1 MSDLVYCISYSSAM
15 ICHSVSS
22 FGLVCNLP
30 KYCQTINYRMQKGR
44 VSVNTENIFPII
56 KKFLY
61 TDHEIFLRELISN
74 ATDATQKIKILSQ
87 RGEATGDLGELK
99 IKVKLNEKKK
109 TLTISDNGIGMT
121 AEEIDKFINQ
131 IAFSGAEE
139 FVEKFKDTKE
149 DANIIGHFGLGF
161 YSSFMV
167 ADKVEINTLSYQEG
181 AEPAKWTCEGST
193 EFKITKGKR
202 TKRGTDIVLHI
213 NEENEEFLQTHKV
226 SELLNKYCKFL
237 PIPIEFDKNV
247 INETAPLWKKSPSEL
262 KDEDYTEFYSK
273 LYPMSEPPLFWIHLN
288 VDYPF
293 NLTGVL
299 YFPKIKKEI
308 EPTRNKIQLYSNQVY
323 VTDNVEDIVPE
334 YLMLLHGVIDSPDIP
349 LNVSRSS
356 LQADGAV
363 KKITSHISKKVADKL
378 TALHKA
384 DAADFEAKWPNMSL
398 FVKYGMISDEKFYD
412 RAKGICLLQNTENKY
427 FNIADYIQHIEPNQT
442 DKDGNKIALYTN
454 DEDKQHSYV
463 ENAVAKG
470 YDVMVLDEVIDNHFI
485 SNLEQKNEK
494 FQLKRVDA
502 DTLNKLI
509 DKDEKAESVLSE
521 DDVTKLKEFFEG
533 VLDKDRF
540 GVETAVMSPEEDFL
554 TITRSEWER
563 RMSEM
568 QGMGGMAM
576 FGNMPEKYVV
586 SVNTNHSLANKV
598 LSAEGDEQT
607 GLMNTAIDLAKLSQ
621 NLLSGKELS
630 EFVKKQMASL

>member
-1 MSDLVYCISYSSAM
+1 
-15 ICHSVSS
+15 
-22 FGLVCNLP
+22 
-30 KYCQTINYRMQKGR
+30 MQKGK

-61 TDHEIFLRELISN
+61 TDNEIFLRELISN
-74 ATDATQKIKILSQ
+74 ATDATNKLRVLSQ
-87 RGEATGDLGELK
+87 RGEVKGDLGELK
-99 IKVKLNEKKK
+99 ITVKIDDKKN
-109 TLTISDNGIGMT
+109 TLTISDTGIGMT
-121 AEEIDKFINQ
+121 ADEIDKYINQ

-167 ADKVEINTLSYQEG
+167 ADKVEINSLSHAEG

-193 EFKITKGKR
+193 DFKITKGKR
-202 TKRGTDIVLHI
+202 KKRGTDIILHI
-213 NEENEEFLQTHKV
+213 NEESKDFLTQWKIN
-226 SELLNKYCKFL
+226 ELLNKYCKFL
-237 PIPIEFDKNV
+237 PVPIEFDDKT
-247 INETAPLWKKSPSEL
+247 INETAPLWKKNPSEL

-308 EPTRNKIQLYSNQVY
+308 DPNRNKIQLYSNQVY

-378 TALHKA
+378 AELHKA
-384 DAADFEAKWPNMSL
+384 DFEDYKAKWHNMSI
-398 FVKYGMISDEKFYD
+398 FVKYGMLSDDKFYD
-412 RAKGICLLQNTENKY
+412 RAKKICLLQNTDKEY
-427 FNIADYIQHIEPNQT
+427 HSIEEYIAKIDPNQT
-442 DKDGNKIALYTN
+442 DKDGNRVALYTN
-454 DEDKQHSYV
+454 DAEKQHSFI
-463 ENAVAKG
+463 ESAKDKG
-470 YDVMVLDEVIDNHFI
+470 YDVLLLDEVIDNHFV

-502 DTLNKLI
+502 ETASKLI
-509 DKDEKAESVLSE
+509 DKDEKNESVLNE
-521 DDVTKLKEFFEG
+521 DDINKLKDAFEG
-533 VLDKDRF
+533 VIDK
-540 GVETAVMSPEEDFL
+540 EKYTINPEVMSPSDSFI

-568 QGMGGMAM
+568 GGMGGMQM
-576 FGNMPEKYVV
+576 FGQMPEKYTIA
-586 SVNTNHSLANKV
+586 VNTNHPLASKV
-598 LSAEGDEQT
+598 LKSKGDKQT
-607 GLMNTAIDLAKLSQ
+607 ELLSQAINLAKLSQ
-621 NLLSGKELS
+621 NLLTGKELS
-630 EFVKKQMASL
+630 DFVKAQYANL

>member
-1 MSDLVYCISYSSAM
+1 
-15 ICHSVSS
+15 
-22 FGLVCNLP
+22 
-30 KYCQTINYRMQKGR
+30 MQKGK
-44 VSVNTENIFPII
+44 VAVNTENIFPII

-61 TDHEIFLRELISN
+61 TDNEIFLRELISN
-74 ATDATQKIKILSQ
+74 ATDATNKLRVLSQ
-87 RGEATGDLGELK
+87 RGEVKGDLGELK
-99 IKVKLNEKKK
+99 ITVKIDEKKN
-109 TLTISDNGIGMT
+109 TLTISDSGIGMT
-121 AEEIDKFINQ
+121 AEEIDKYINQ

-167 ADKVEINTLSYQEG
+167 ADKVEINSLSHTDG

-193 EFKITKGKR
+193 DFKITKGKR
-202 TKRGTDIVLHI
+202 KKRGTDIILHI
-213 NEENEEFLQTHKV
+213 NEESKDFLTQWKIN
-226 SELLNKYCKFL
+226 ELLNKYCKFL
-237 PIPIEFDKNV
+237 PVPIEFDKKT
-247 INETAPLWKKSPSEL
+247 INDTAPLWKKNPSEL
-262 KDEDYTEFYSK
+262 KDEDYTDFYSK

-308 EPTRNKIQLYSNQVY
+308 DPNRNKIQLYSNQVY

-378 TALHKA
+378 AELHKA
-384 DAADFEAKWPNMSL
+384 DFEDYKAKWHNMSI
-398 FVKYGMISDEKFYD
+398 FVKYGMLSDDKFYD
-412 RAKGICLLQNTENKY
+412 RAKKICLLQNTDKEYNSIEEY
-427 FNIADYIQHIEPNQT
+427 IAKIEPNQT
-442 DKDGNKIALYTN
+442 DKDGNRVALYTN
-454 DEDKQHSYV
+454 DAEKQHSFI
-463 ENAVAKG
+463 EAAKDKG
-470 YDVMVLDEVIDNHFI
+470 YDVLLLDEVIDNHFV

-502 DTLNKLI
+502 ETASKLI
-509 DKDEKAESVLSE
+509 DKDEKNESVLNE
-521 DDVTKLKEFFEG
+521 DDTNKLKDAFEG
-533 VLDKDRF
+533 VIDK
-540 GVETAVMSPEEDFL
+540 EKYTINPEVMSPSDSFI

-568 QGMGGMAM
+568 GGMGGMQM
-576 FGNMPEKYVV
+576 FGQMPEKYTVA
-586 SVNTNHSLANKV
+586 VNTNHPLASKV
-598 LSAEGDEQT
+598 LKSKGNKQT
-607 GLMNTAIDLAKLSQ
+607 ELLSQAINLAKLSQ
-621 NLLSGKELS
+621 NLLTGKELS
-630 EFVKKQMASL
+630 DFVKAQYANL

>member
-1 MSDLVYCISYSSAM
+1 
-15 ICHSVSS
+15 
-22 FGLVCNLP
+22 
-30 KYCQTINYRMQKGR
+30 MQKGK

-61 TDHEIFLRELISN
+61 TDNEIFLRELISN
-74 ATDATQKIKILSQ
+74 ATDATNKLRVLSQ
-87 RGEATGDLGELK
+87 RGEVKGDLGELK
-99 IKVKLNEKKK
+99 ITVKIDDKKN
-109 TLTISDNGIGMT
+109 TLTISDSGIGMT
-121 AEEIDKFINQ
+121 ADEIDKYINQ

-167 ADKVEINTLSYQEG
+167 ADKVEINSLSHAEG

-193 EFKITKGKR
+193 DFKITKGKR
-202 TKRGTDIVLHI
+202 KKRGTDIILHI
-213 NEENEEFLQTHKV
+213 NEESKDFLTQWKIN
-226 SELLNKYCKFL
+226 ELLNKYCKFL
-237 PIPIEFDKNV
+237 PVPIEFDDKT
-247 INETAPLWKKSPSEL
+247 INETAPLWKKNPIEL
-262 KDEDYTEFYSK
+262 KDEDYTDFYGK

-308 EPTRNKIQLYSNQVY
+308 DPNRNKIQLYSNQVY

-378 TALHKA
+378 AELHKA
-384 DAADFEAKWPNMSL
+384 DFEDYKAKWHNMSI
-398 FVKYGMISDEKFYD
+398 FVKYGMLSDDKFYD
-412 RAKGICLLQNTENKY
+412 RAKKICLLQNTDKEYNSIEEY
-427 FNIADYIQHIEPNQT
+427 IAKIEPNQT
-442 DKDGNKIALYTN
+442 DKDGNRVALYTN
-454 DEDKQHSYV
+454 DAEKQHSFI
-463 ENAVAKG
+463 ESAKDKG
-470 YDVMVLDEVIDNHFI
+470 YDVLLLDEVIDNHFV

-502 DTLNKLI
+502 ETASKLI
-509 DKDEKAESVLSE
+509 DKDEKNESVLNE
-521 DDVTKLKEFFEG
+521 DDTNKLKDAFEG
-533 VLDKDRF
+533 VIDK
-540 GVETAVMSPEEDFL
+540 EKYTINPEVMSPSDSFI

-568 QGMGGMAM
+568 GGMGGMQM
-576 FGNMPEKYVV
+576 FGQMPEKYTIA
-586 SVNTNHSLANKV
+586 VNTNHPLASKV
-598 LSAEGDEQT
+598 LKSKGDKQT
-607 GLMNTAIDLAKLSQ
+607 ELLSQAINLAKLSQ
-621 NLLSGKELS
+621 NLLTGKELS
-630 EFVKKQMASL
+630 DFVKAQYANL

>member
-1 MSDLVYCISYSSAM
+1 
-15 ICHSVSS
+15 
-22 FGLVCNLP
+22 
-30 KYCQTINYRMQKGR
+30 MQKGK

-61 TDHEIFLRELISN
+61 TDNEIFLRELISN
-74 ATDATQKIKILSQ
+74 ATDATNKLKVLSQ
-87 RGEATGDLGELK
+87 RGEVKGDLGELK
-99 IKVKLNEKKK
+99 ITVKIDEKKN
-109 TLTISDNGIGMT
+109 TLTISDSGIGMT
-121 AEEIDKFINQ
+121 ADEIDKYINQ

-167 ADKVEINTLSYQEG
+167 ADKVEINTLSHAEG
-181 AEPAKWTCEGST
+181 AEAAKWTCEGST
-193 EFKITKGKR
+193 DFKITKGKR
-202 TKRGTDIVLHI
+202 KKRGTDIILHI
-213 NEENEEFLQTHKV
+213 NEESKDFLTQWKIN
-226 SELLNKYCKFL
+226 ELLNKYCKFL
-237 PIPIEFDKNV
+237 PIPIEFDDKT
-247 INETAPLWKKSPSEL
+247 INEIAPLWKKNPSEL
-262 KDEDYTEFYSK
+262 KDEDYTDFYGK

-308 EPTRNKIQLYSNQVY
+308 DPNRNKIQLYSNQVY

-378 TALHKA
+378 AELHKA
-384 DAADFEAKWPNMSL
+384 DFEDYKAKWHNMSI
-398 FVKYGMISDEKFYD
+398 FVKYGMLSDDKFYD
-412 RAKGICLLQNTENKY
+412 RSKKICLLQSTDKEY
-427 FNIADYIQHIEPNQT
+427 HSIDEYIAKIEPNQT
-442 DKDGNKIALYTN
+442 DKDGNRVALYTN
-454 DEDKQHSYV
+454 DIEKQHSFI
-463 ENAVAKG
+463 ESAKDKG
-470 YDVMVLDEVIDNHFI
+470 YDVLLLDEVIDNHFI
-485 SNLEQKNEK
+485 GNLEQKNEK

-502 DTLNKLI
+502 DTLSKII
-509 DKDEKAESVLSE
+509 DKDEKNESVLNEE
-521 DDVTKLKEFFEG
+521 DTTQLKEVFEG
-533 VLDKDRF
+533 VVDK
-540 GVETAVMSPEEDFL
+540 EKYTINPEVMSPTDSFI

-568 QGMGGMAM
+568 GGMGGMQM
-576 FGNMPEKYVV
+576 FGQMPEKYTVA
-586 SVNTNHSLANKV
+586 VNTNHPLASKV
-598 LSAEGDEQT
+598 LKTKGDKQT
-607 GLMNTAIDLAKLSQ
+607 ELLSQAINLAKLSQ
-621 NLLSGKELS
+621 NLLTGKELS
-630 EFVKKQMASL
+630 DFVKAQYAAL

>member
-1 MSDLVYCISYSSAM
+1 
-15 ICHSVSS
+15 
-22 FGLVCNLP
+22 
-30 KYCQTINYRMQKGR
+30 MQKGK

-61 TDHEIFLRELISN
+61 TDNEIFLRELISN
-74 ATDATQKIKILSQ
+74 ATDATNKLRVLSQ
-87 RGEATGDLGELK
+87 RGEVKGDLGELK
-99 IKVKLNEKKK
+99 ITVKIDDKKN
-109 TLTISDNGIGMT
+109 TLTISDSGIGMT
-121 AEEIDKFINQ
+121 ADEIDKYINQ

-167 ADKVEINTLSYQEG
+167 ADKVEINSLSHSEG

-193 EFKITKGKR
+193 DFKITKGKR
-202 TKRGTDIVLHI
+202 KKRGTDIILHI
-213 NEENEEFLQTHKV
+213 NEESKDFLTQWKIN
-226 SELLNKYCKFL
+226 ELLNKYCKFL
-237 PIPIEFDKNV
+237 PVPIEFGDKT
-247 INETAPLWKKSPSEL
+247 INETAPLWKKNPSEL
-262 KDEDYTEFYSK
+262 KDEDYTDFYGK

-308 EPTRNKIQLYSNQVY
+308 DPNRNKIQLYSNQVY
-323 VTDNVEDIVPE
+323 VTDNVEEIVPE

-378 TALHKA
+378 AELHKA
-384 DAADFEAKWPNMSL
+384 DFEDYKAKWHNMSI
-398 FVKYGMISDEKFYD
+398 FVKYGMLSDDKFYD
-412 RAKGICLLQNTENKY
+412 RAKKICLLQNTDKEYNSIEEY
-427 FNIADYIQHIEPNQT
+427 IAKIEPNQT
-442 DKDGNKIALYTN
+442 DKDGNRVALYTN
-454 DEDKQHSYV
+454 DAEKQHSFI
-463 ENAVAKG
+463 ESAKDKG
-470 YDVMVLDEVIDNHFI
+470 YDVLLLDEVIDNHFV

-502 DTLNKLI
+502 ETASKLI
-509 DKDEKAESVLSE
+509 DKDEKNESVLNE
-521 DDVTKLKEFFEG
+521 DDTNKLKDAFEG
-533 VLDKDRF
+533 VIDK
-540 GVETAVMSPEEDFL
+540 EKYTINPEVMSPSDSFI

-568 QGMGGMAM
+568 GGMGGMQM
-576 FGNMPEKYVV
+576 FGKMPEKYTIA
-586 SVNTNHSLANKV
+586 VNTNHPLASKV
-598 LSAEGDEQT
+598 LKSKGDKQT
-607 GLMNTAIDLAKLSQ
+607 ELLSQAINLAKLSQ
-621 NLLSGKELS
+621 NLLTGKELS
-630 EFVKKQMASL
+630 DFVKAQYANL

>member
-1 MSDLVYCISYSSAM
+1 
-15 ICHSVSS
+15 
-22 FGLVCNLP
+22 
-30 KYCQTINYRMQKGR
+30 MQKGK

-61 TDHEIFLRELISN
+61 TDNEIFLRELISN
-74 ATDATQKIKILSQ
+74 ATDATNKLRVLSQ
-87 RGEATGDLGELK
+87 RGEVKGDLGELK
-99 IKVKLNEKKK
+99 ITVKIDDKKN
-109 TLTISDNGIGMT
+109 TLTISDSGIGMT
-121 AEEIDKFINQ
+121 ADEIDKYINQ

-167 ADKVEINTLSYQEG
+167 ADKVEINSLSHAEG

-193 EFKITKGKR
+193 DFKITKGKR
-202 TKRGTDIVLHI
+202 KKRGTDIILHI
-213 NEENEEFLQTHKV
+213 NEESKDFLTQWKIN
-226 SELLNKYCKFL
+226 ELLNKYCKFL
-237 PIPIEFDKNV
+237 PVPIEFDDKT
-247 INETAPLWKKSPSEL
+247 INETAPLWKKNPSEL
-262 KDEDYTEFYSK
+262 KDEDYTDFYGK

-308 EPTRNKIQLYSNQVY
+308 DPNRNKIQLYSNQVY

-378 TALHKA
+378 AELHKA
-384 DAADFEAKWPNMSL
+384 DFEDYKAKWHNMSI
-398 FVKYGMISDEKFYD
+398 FVKYGMLSDDKFYD
-412 RAKGICLLQNTENKY
+412 RAKKICLLQNTDKEYNSIEEY
-427 FNIADYIQHIEPNQT
+427 IAKIEPNQT
-442 DKDGNKIALYTN
+442 DKDGNRVALYTN
-454 DEDKQHSYV
+454 DAEKQHSFI
-463 ENAVAKG
+463 ESAKDKG
-470 YDVMVLDEVIDNHFI
+470 YDVLLLDEVIDNHFV

-502 DTLNKLI
+502 ETASKLI
-509 DKDEKAESVLSE
+509 DKDEKNESVLNE
-521 DDVTKLKEFFEG
+521 DDTNKLKDAFEG
-533 VLDKDRF
+533 VIDK
-540 GVETAVMSPEEDFL
+540 EKYTINPEVMSPSDSFI

-568 QGMGGMAM
+568 GGMGGMQM
-576 FGNMPEKYVV
+576 FGQMPEKYTIA
-586 SVNTNHSLANKV
+586 VNTNHPLASKV
-598 LSAEGDEQT
+598 LKSKGDKQT
-607 GLMNTAIDLAKLSQ
+607 ELLSQAINLAKLSQ
-621 NLLSGKELS
+621 NLLTGKELS
-630 EFVKKQMASL
+630 DFVKAQYANL

>member
-1 MSDLVYCISYSSAM
+1 
-15 ICHSVSS
+15 
-22 FGLVCNLP
+22 
-30 KYCQTINYRMQKGR
+30 MQKGK

-61 TDHEIFLRELISN
+61 TDNEIFLRELISN
-74 ATDATQKIKILSQ
+74 ATDASNKLRVLSQ
-87 RGEATGDLGELK
+87 RGEAAGDIGELK
-99 IKVKLNEKKK
+99 ITVTLNEDKK

-121 AEEIDKFINQ
+121 AEEIDKYINQ

-139 FVEKFKDTKE
+139 FVEKFKDTKA

-167 ADKVEINTLSYQEG
+167 ADTVEIDSLSHVEG

-193 EFKITKGKR
+193 DFKITKGKR
-202 TKRGTDIVLHI
+202 KTRGTDIILHI
-213 NEENEEFLQTHKV
+213 NEESKDFLGKWKIQ
-226 SELLNKYCKFL
+226 ELLNKYCKFL
-237 PIPIEFDKNV
+237 PIPIEFDGKI
-247 INETAPLWKKSPSEL
+247 INEIAPLWKKNPADL
-262 KDEDYTEFYSK
+262 KDEDYTDFYTQ

-308 EPTRNKIQLYSNQVY
+308 EPNRNKIQLFSNQVY

-356 LQADGAV
+356 LQSDGAV

-378 TALHKA
+378 ADLHKA
-384 DAADFEAKWPNMSL
+384 DFEDYKSKWESISI
-398 FVKYGMISDEKFYD
+398 FVKYGMLSDDKFYD
-412 RAKGICLLQNTENKY
+412 RAKGICLLQNTEKEY
-427 FNIADYIQHIEPNQT
+427 YSIDEYIAKIEPNQT
-442 DKDGNKIALYTN
+442 DKDGNKIGLYTN
-454 DEDKQHSYV
+454 DADKQHSYV
-463 ENAVAKG
+463 DAAINKG
-470 YDVMVLDEVIDNHFI
+470 YDVLLLDELIDNHFI
-485 SNLEQKNEK
+485 SNLEQKNDK

-502 DTLNKLI
+502 DTAGKLI
-509 DKDEKAESVLSE
+509 DKDEKSESVLSE
-521 DDVTKLKEFFEG
+521 DEVTKLKAAFEG
-533 VLDKDRF
+533 VVNKDKYTI
-540 GVETAVMSPEEDFL
+540 VSEVMSPEEAFI

-568 QGMGGMAM
+568 GGMGGMQM
-576 FGNMPEKYVV
+576 FGQMPEKYSVA
-586 SVNTNHSLANKV
+586 VNTNHALANKV
-598 LSAEGDEQT
+598 LKAEGEAQT
-607 GLMNTAIDLAKLSQ
+607 ELLTKSIDLAKLSQ
-621 NLLSGKELS
+621 NLLTGKELT
-630 EFVKKQMASL
+630 EFVKRQMAAL

>member
-1 MSDLVYCISYSSAM
+1 
-15 ICHSVSS
+15 
-22 FGLVCNLP
+22 
-30 KYCQTINYRMQKGR
+30 MQKGK

-61 TDHEIFLRELISN
+61 TDNEIFLRELISN
-74 ATDATQKIKILSQ
+74 ATDATNKLRVLSQ
-87 RGEATGDLGELK
+87 RGEVKGDLGELK
-99 IKVKLNEKKK
+99 ITVKIDDKKN
-109 TLTISDNGIGMT
+109 TLTISDSGIGMT
-121 AEEIDKFINQ
+121 ADEIDKYINQ

-167 ADKVEINTLSYQEG
+167 ADKVEINSLSHVEG

-193 EFKITKGKR
+193 DFKITKGKR
-202 TKRGTDIVLHI
+202 KKRGTDIILHI
-213 NEENEEFLQTHKV
+213 NEESKDFLTQWKIN
-226 SELLNKYCKFL
+226 ELLNKYCKFL
-237 PIPIEFDKNV
+237 PVPIEFDDKT
-247 INETAPLWKKSPSEL
+247 INETAPLWKKNPIEL
-262 KDEDYTEFYSK
+262 KDEDYTDFYGK

-308 EPTRNKIQLYSNQVY
+308 DPNRNKIQLYSNQVY

-378 TALHKA
+378 AELHKA
-384 DAADFEAKWPNMSL
+384 DFEDYKAKWHNMSI
-398 FVKYGMISDEKFYD
+398 FVKYGMLSDDKFYD
-412 RAKGICLLQNTENKY
+412 RAKKICLLQNTDKEYNSIEEY
-427 FNIADYIQHIEPNQT
+427 IAKIEPNQT
-442 DKDGNKIALYTN
+442 DKDGNRVALYTN
-454 DEDKQHSYV
+454 DAEKQHSFI
-463 ENAVAKG
+463 ESAKDKG
-470 YDVMVLDEVIDNHFI
+470 YDVLLLDEVIDNHFV

-502 DTLNKLI
+502 ETASKLI
-509 DKDEKAESVLSE
+509 DKDEKNESVLNE
-521 DDVTKLKEFFEG
+521 DDTNKLKDAFEG
-533 VLDKDRF
+533 VIDK
-540 GVETAVMSPEEDFL
+540 EKYTINPEVMSPSDSFI

-568 QGMGGMAM
+568 GGMGGMQM
-576 FGNMPEKYVV
+576 FGQMPEKYTIA
-586 SVNTNHSLANKV
+586 VNTNHPLASKV
-598 LSAEGDEQT
+598 LKSKGDKQT
-607 GLMNTAIDLAKLSQ
+607 ELLSQTINLAKLSQ
-621 NLLSGKELS
+621 NLLTGKELS
-630 EFVKKQMASL
+630 DFVKAQYANL

>member
-1 MSDLVYCISYSSAM
+1 
-15 ICHSVSS
+15 
-22 FGLVCNLP
+22 
-30 KYCQTINYRMQKGR
+30 MQKGK

-61 TDHEIFLRELISN
+61 TDNEIFLRELISN
-74 ATDATQKIKILSQ
+74 ATDATNKLRVLSQ
-87 RGEATGDLGELK
+87 RGEVKGDLGELK
-99 IKVKLNEKKK
+99 ITVKIDEKKN
-109 TLTISDNGIGMT
+109 TLTISDSGIGMT
-121 AEEIDKFINQ
+121 ADEIDKYINQ

-167 ADKVEINTLSYQEG
+167 ADKVEINSLSHSEG

-193 EFKITKGKR
+193 DFKITKGKR
-202 TKRGTDIVLHI
+202 KKRGTDIILHI
-213 NEENEEFLQTHKV
+213 NEESKDFLTQWKIN
-226 SELLNKYCKFL
+226 ELLNKYCKFL
-237 PIPIEFDKNV
+237 PIPIEFDEKT
-247 INETAPLWKKSPSEL
+247 INDTAPLWKKNPSEL
-262 KDEDYTEFYSK
+262 KDEDYTDFYSK

-308 EPTRNKIQLYSNQVY
+308 DPNRNKIQLYSNQVY

-378 TALHKA
+378 AELHKA
-384 DAADFEAKWPNMSL
+384 DFEDYKAKWHNMSI
-398 FVKYGMISDEKFYD
+398 FVKYGMLSDDKFYD
-412 RAKGICLLQNTENKY
+412 RAKKICLVQNTDKEY
-427 FNIADYIQHIEPNQT
+427 HSIEEYITKIEPNQT
-442 DKDGNKIALYTN
+442 DKDGNRIGLYTN
-454 DEDKQHSYV
+454 DLEKQHSFI
-463 ENAVAKG
+463 EAAKEKG
-470 YDVMVLDEVIDNHFI
+470 YDVLLLDEVIDNHFV

-494 FQLKRVDA
+494 FQLRRVDA
-502 DTLNKLI
+502 DTASKLI
-509 DKDEKAESVLSE
+509 DKDEKNESVLSE
-521 DDVTKLKEFFEG
+521 DDTNKLKEVFEG
-533 VLDKDRF
+533 AIDK
-540 GVETAVMSPEEDFL
+540 EKYTINPEIMSPTDSFI

-568 QGMGGMAM
+568 GGMGGMQM
-576 FGNMPEKYVV
+576 FGQMPEKYTIA
-586 SVNTNHSLANKV
+586 VNTNHPLASKV
-598 LSAEGDEQT
+598 LKSKGESQT
-607 GLMNTAIDLAKLSQ
+607 ELLSQAINLAKLSQ
-621 NLLSGKELS
+621 NLLTGKELS
-630 EFVKKQMASL
+630 DFVKAQYAIL

>member
-1 MSDLVYCISYSSAM
+1 
-15 ICHSVSS
+15 
-22 FGLVCNLP
+22 
-30 KYCQTINYRMQKGR
+30 MQKGK

-61 TDHEIFLRELISN
+61 TDNEIFLRELISN
-74 ATDATQKIKILSQ
+74 ATDATNKLKVLSQ
-87 RGEATGDLGELK
+87 RGEVKGDLGELK
-99 IKVKLNEKKK
+99 ITVKIDEKKN
-109 TLTISDNGIGMT
+109 TLTISDSGIGMT
-121 AEEIDKFINQ
+121 ADEIDKYINQ

-167 ADKVEINTLSYQEG
+167 ADKVEINTLSHAEG

-193 EFKITKGKR
+193 DFKITKGKR
-202 TKRGTDIVLHI
+202 KKRGTDIILHI
-213 NEENEEFLQTHKV
+213 NEESKDFLTQWKIN
-226 SELLNKYCKFL
+226 ELLNKYCKFL
-237 PIPIEFDKNV
+237 PIPIEFDDKT
-247 INETAPLWKKSPSEL
+247 INEIAPLWKKNPSEL
-262 KDEDYTEFYSK
+262 KDEDYTDFYGK

-308 EPTRNKIQLYSNQVY
+308 DPNRNKIQLYSNQVY

-378 TALHKA
+378 AELHKA
-384 DAADFEAKWPNMSL
+384 DFEDYKAKWHNMSI
-398 FVKYGMISDEKFYD
+398 FVKYGMLSDDKFYD
-412 RAKGICLLQNTENKY
+412 RSKKICLLQSTDKEY
-427 FNIADYIQHIEPNQT
+427 HSIDEYIAKIEPNQT
-442 DKDGNKIALYTN
+442 DKDGNRVALYTN
-454 DEDKQHSYV
+454 DIEKQHSFI
-463 ENAVAKG
+463 ESAKDKG
-470 YDVMVLDEVIDNHFI
+470 YDVLLLDEVIDNHFI
-485 SNLEQKNEK
+485 GNLEQKNEK

-502 DTLNKLI
+502 DTLSKII
-509 DKDEKAESVLSE
+509 DKDEKNESVLNEE
-521 DDVTKLKEFFEG
+521 DTTQLKEVFEG
-533 VLDKDRF
+533 VVDK
-540 GVETAVMSPEEDFL
+540 EKYTINPEVMSPTDSFI

-568 QGMGGMAM
+568 GGMGGMQM
-576 FGNMPEKYVV
+576 FGQMPEKYTVA
-586 SVNTNHSLANKV
+586 VNTNHPLASKV
-598 LSAEGDEQT
+598 LKTKGDKQT
-607 GLMNTAIDLAKLSQ
+607 ELLSQAINLAKLSQ
-621 NLLSGKELS
+621 NLLIGKELS
-630 EFVKKQMASL
+630 DFVKAQYAAL

>member
-1 MSDLVYCISYSSAM
+1 
-15 ICHSVSS
+15 
-22 FGLVCNLP
+22 
-30 KYCQTINYRMQKGR
+30 MQKGK

-61 TDHEIFLRELISN
+61 TDNEIFLRELISN
-74 ATDATQKIKILSQ
+74 ATDATNKLKVLSQ
-87 RGEATGDLGELK
+87 RGEVKGDLGELK
-99 IKVKLNEKKK
+99 ITVKIDEKKN
-109 TLTISDNGIGMT
+109 TLTISDSGIGMT
-121 AEEIDKFINQ
+121 ADEIDKYINQ

-167 ADKVEINTLSYQEG
+167 ADKVEINTLSHAEG

-193 EFKITKGKR
+193 DFKITKGKR
-202 TKRGTDIVLHI
+202 KKRGTDIILHI
-213 NEENEEFLQTHKV
+213 NEESKDFLTQWKIN
-226 SELLNKYCKFL
+226 ELLNKYCKFL
-237 PIPIEFDKNV
+237 PIPIEFDDKT
-247 INETAPLWKKSPSEL
+247 INEIAPLWKKNPSEL
-262 KDEDYTEFYSK
+262 KDEDYTDFYGK

-308 EPTRNKIQLYSNQVY
+308 DPNRNKIQLYSNQVY

-378 TALHKA
+378 AELHKA
-384 DAADFEAKWPNMSL
+384 DFEDYKAKWHNMSI
-398 FVKYGMISDEKFYD
+398 FVKYGMLSDDKFYD
-412 RAKGICLLQNTENKY
+412 RSKKICLLQSTDKEY
-427 FNIADYIQHIEPNQT
+427 HSIDEYIAKIEPNQT
-442 DKDGNKIALYTN
+442 DKDGNRVALYTN
-454 DEDKQHSYV
+454 DIEKQHSFI
-463 ENAVAKG
+463 ESAKDKG
-470 YDVMVLDEVIDNHFI
+470 YDVLLLDEVIDNHFI
-485 SNLEQKNEK
+485 GNLEQKNEK

-502 DTLNKLI
+502 DTLSKII
-509 DKDEKAESVLSE
+509 DKDEKNESVLNE
-521 DDVTKLKEFFEG
+521 DDTTQLKEVFESI
-533 VLDKDRF
+533 VDK
-540 GVETAVMSPEEDFL
+540 EKYTINPEVMSPTDSFI

-568 QGMGGMAM
+568 GGMGGMQM
-576 FGNMPEKYVV
+576 FGQMPEKYTVA
-586 SVNTNHSLANKV
+586 VNTNHPLASKV
-598 LSAEGDEQT
+598 LKTKGDKQT
-607 GLMNTAIDLAKLSQ
+607 ELLSQAINLAKLSQ
-621 NLLSGKELS
+621 NLLTGKELS
-630 EFVKKQMASL
+630 DFVKAQYAAL

>member
-1 MSDLVYCISYSSAM
+1 
-15 ICHSVSS
+15 
-22 FGLVCNLP
+22 
-30 KYCQTINYRMQKGR
+30 MQKGK

-61 TDHEIFLRELISN
+61 TDNEIFLRELISN
-74 ATDATQKIKILSQ
+74 ATDATNKLRVLSQ
-87 RGEATGDLGELK
+87 RGEVKGDLGELK
-99 IKVKLNEKKK
+99 ITVKIDEKKN
-109 TLTISDNGIGMT
+109 TLTISDSGIGMT
-121 AEEIDKFINQ
+121 AEEIDKYINQ

-167 ADKVEINTLSYQEG
+167 ADKVEINSLSHADG

-193 EFKITKGKR
+193 DFKITKGKR
-202 TKRGTDIVLHI
+202 KKRGTDIILHI
-213 NEENEEFLQTHKV
+213 NEESKDFLTQWKIN
-226 SELLNKYCKFL
+226 ELLNKYCKFL
-237 PIPIEFDKNV
+237 PVPIEFDEKT
-247 INETAPLWKKSPSEL
+247 INDTAPLWKKNPSEL
-262 KDEDYTEFYSK
+262 KDEDYTDFYSK

-293 NLTGVL
+293 NLAGVL

-308 EPTRNKIQLYSNQVY
+308 DPNRNKIQLYSNQVY

-378 TALHKA
+378 AELHKA
-384 DAADFEAKWPNMSL
+384 DFEDYKAKWHNMSI
-398 FVKYGMISDEKFYD
+398 FVKYGMLSDDKFYD
-412 RAKGICLLQNTENKY
+412 RAKKICLLQNTDKEYNSIEEY
-427 FNIADYIQHIEPNQT
+427 IAKIEPNQT
-442 DKDGNKIALYTN
+442 DKDGNRVGLYTN
-454 DEDKQHSYV
+454 DAEKQHSFI
-463 ENAVAKG
+463 EAAKDKG
-470 YDVMVLDEVIDNHFI
+470 YDVLLLDEVIDNHFV

-502 DTLNKLI
+502 ETASKLI
-509 DKDEKAESVLSE
+509 DKDEKNESVLNE
-521 DDVTKLKEFFEG
+521 DDTNKLKDAFEG
-533 VLDKDRF
+533 VIDK
-540 GVETAVMSPEEDFL
+540 EKYTINPEVMSPSDSFI

-568 QGMGGMAM
+568 GGMGGMQM
-576 FGNMPEKYVV
+576 FGQMPEKYTVA
-586 SVNTNHSLANKV
+586 VNTNHPLASKV
-598 LSAEGDEQT
+598 LKSKGNKQT
-607 GLMNTAIDLAKLSQ
+607 ELLSQAINLAKLSQ
-621 NLLSGKELS
+621 NLLTGKELS
-630 EFVKKQMASL
+630 DFVKAQYANL

>member
-1 MSDLVYCISYSSAM
+1 
-15 ICHSVSS
+15 
-22 FGLVCNLP
+22 
-30 KYCQTINYRMQKGR
+30 MQKGK

-61 TDHEIFLRELISN
+61 TDNEIFLRELISN
-74 ATDATQKIKILSQ
+74 ATDATNKLRVLSQ
-87 RGEATGDLGELK
+87 RGEVKGDLGELK
-99 IKVKLNEKKK
+99 IAVKIDEKKN
-109 TLTISDNGIGMT
+109 TLTISDSGIGMT
-121 AEEIDKFINQ
+121 AEEIDKYINQ

-167 ADKVEINTLSYQEG
+167 ADKVEINSLSHTDG

-193 EFKITKGKR
+193 DFKITKGKR
-202 TKRGTDIVLHI
+202 KKRGTDIILHI
-213 NEENEEFLQTHKV
+213 NEESKDFLKQWKIN
-226 SELLNKYCKFL
+226 ELLNKYCKFL
-237 PIPIEFDKNV
+237 PVPIEFDKKT
-247 INETAPLWKKSPSEL
+247 INDTAPLWKKNPSEL
-262 KDEDYTEFYSK
+262 KDEDYTDFYSK

-308 EPTRNKIQLYSNQVY
+308 DPNRNKIQLYSNQVY

-378 TALHKA
+378 AELHKA
-384 DAADFEAKWPNMSL
+384 DFEDYKAKWHNMSI
-398 FVKYGMISDEKFYD
+398 FVKYGMLSDDKFYD
-412 RAKGICLLQNTENKY
+412 RAKKICLLQNTDKEY
-427 FNIADYIQHIEPNQT
+427 SSIEEYIAKIEPNQT
-442 DKDGNKIALYTN
+442 DKDGNRVALYTN
-454 DEDKQHSYV
+454 DAEKQHSFI
-463 ENAVAKG
+463 EAAKDKG
-470 YDVMVLDEVIDNHFI
+470 YDVLLLDEVIDNHFV

-502 DTLNKLI
+502 ETASKLI
-509 DKDEKAESVLSE
+509 DKDEKNESVLNE
-521 DDVTKLKEFFEG
+521 DDTNKLKDALEG
-533 VLDKDRF
+533 VIDK
-540 GVETAVMSPEEDFL
+540 EKYTINPEVMSPSDSFI

-568 QGMGGMAM
+568 GGMGGMQM
-576 FGNMPEKYVV
+576 FGQMPEKYTVA
-586 SVNTNHSLANKV
+586 VNTNHPLASKV
-598 LSAEGDEQT
+598 LKSKGNKQT
-607 GLMNTAIDLAKLSQ
+607 ELLSQAINLAKLSQ
-621 NLLSGKELS
+621 NLLTGKELS
-630 EFVKKQMASL
+630 DFVKAQYANL

>member
-1 MSDLVYCISYSSAM
+1 
-15 ICHSVSS
+15 
-22 FGLVCNLP
+22 
-30 KYCQTINYRMQKGR
+30 MQKGK

-61 TDHEIFLRELISN
+61 TDNEIFLRELISN
-74 ATDATQKIKILSQ
+74 ATDATNKLRVLSQ
-87 RGEATGDLGELK
+87 RGEVKGDLGELK
-99 IKVKLNEKKK
+99 ITVKIDDKKN
-109 TLTISDNGIGMT
+109 TLTISDTGIGMT
-121 AEEIDKFINQ
+121 ADEIDKYINQ

-167 ADKVEINTLSYQEG
+167 ADKVEINSLSHAEG

-193 EFKITKGKR
+193 DFKITKGKR
-202 TKRGTDIVLHI
+202 KKRGTDIILHI
-213 NEENEEFLQTHKV
+213 NEESKDFLTQWKIN
-226 SELLNKYCKFL
+226 ELLNKYCKFL
-237 PIPIEFDKNV
+237 PVPIEFDDKT
-247 INETAPLWKKSPSEL
+247 INETAPLWKKNPSEL

-308 EPTRNKIQLYSNQVY
+308 DPNRNKIQLYSNQVY

-378 TALHKA
+378 AELHKA
-384 DAADFEAKWPNMSL
+384 DFEDYKAKWHNMSI
-398 FVKYGMISDEKFYD
+398 FVKYGMLSDDKFYD
-412 RAKGICLLQNTENKY
+412 RAKKICLLQNTDKEY
-427 FNIADYIQHIEPNQT
+427 HSIEEYIAKIDPNQT
-442 DKDGNKIALYTN
+442 DKDGNRVALYTN
-454 DEDKQHSYV
+454 DAEKQHSFI
-463 ENAVAKG
+463 ESAKDKG
-470 YDVMVLDEVIDNHFI
+470 YDVLLLDEVIDNHFI

-502 DTLNKLI
+502 ETASKLI
-509 DKDEKAESVLSE
+509 DKDEKNESVLNE
-521 DDVTKLKEFFEG
+521 DDINKLKDAFEG
-533 VLDKDRF
+533 VIDK
-540 GVETAVMSPEEDFL
+540 EKYTINPEVMSPSDSFI

-568 QGMGGMAM
+568 GGMGGMQM
-576 FGNMPEKYVV
+576 FGQMPEKYTIA
-586 SVNTNHSLANKV
+586 VNTNHPLASKV
-598 LSAEGDEQT
+598 LKSKGDKQT
-607 GLMNTAIDLAKLSQ
+607 ELLSQVINLAKLSQ
-621 NLLSGKELS
+621 NLLTGKELS
-630 EFVKKQMASL
+630 DFVKAQYANL

>member
-1 MSDLVYCISYSSAM
+1 
-15 ICHSVSS
+15 
-22 FGLVCNLP
+22 
-30 KYCQTINYRMQKGR
+30 MQKGK

-61 TDHEIFLRELISN
+61 TDNEIFLRELISN
-74 ATDATQKIKILSQ
+74 ATDASNKLRVLSQ
-87 RGEATGDLGELK
+87 RGEAAGDIGELK
-99 IKVKLNEKKK
+99 ITVTLNEDKK

-121 AEEIDKFINQ
+121 AEEIDKYINQ

-139 FVEKFKDTKE
+139 FVEKFKDTKA

-167 ADKVEINTLSYQEG
+167 ADTVEIDSLSHVEG

-193 EFKITKGKR
+193 DFKITKGKR
-202 TKRGTDIVLHI
+202 KTRGTDIILHI
-213 NEENEEFLQTHKV
+213 NEESKDFLGKWKIQ
-226 SELLNKYCKFL
+226 ELLNKYCKFL
-237 PIPIEFDKNV
+237 PIPIEFDGKV
-247 INETAPLWKKSPSEL
+247 INEIAPLWKKNPADL
-262 KDEDYTEFYSK
+262 KDEDYTDFYTQ

-308 EPTRNKIQLYSNQVY
+308 EPNRNKIQLYSNQVY

-356 LQADGAV
+356 LQSDGAV

-378 TALHKA
+378 ADLHKA
-384 DAADFEAKWPNMSL
+384 DFEDYKSKWESISI
-398 FVKYGMISDEKFYD
+398 FVKYGMLSDDKFYD
-412 RAKGICLLQNTENKY
+412 RAKGICLLQNTEKEY
-427 FNIADYIQHIEPNQT
+427 YSIDEYIAKIEPNQT
-442 DKDGNKIALYTN
+442 DKDGNKIGLYTN
-454 DEDKQHSYV
+454 DADKQHSYV
-463 ENAVAKG
+463 DAAINKG
-470 YDVMVLDEVIDNHFI
+470 YDVLLLDELIDNHFI
-485 SNLEQKNEK
+485 SNLEQKNDK

-502 DTLNKLI
+502 DTAGKLI
-509 DKDEKAESVLSE
+509 DKDEKSESVLSE
-521 DDVTKLKEFFEG
+521 DEVTKLKAAFEG
-533 VLDKDRF
+533 VVNKDKYTI
-540 GVETAVMSPEEDFL
+540 VSEVMSPEEAFI

-568 QGMGGMAM
+568 GGMGGMQM
-576 FGNMPEKYVV
+576 FGQMPEKYSVA
-586 SVNTNHSLANKV
+586 VNTNHALANKV
-598 LSAEGDEQT
+598 LKAEGDAQT
-607 GLMNTAIDLAKLSQ
+607 ELLTKSIDLAKL
-621 NLLSGKELS
+621 
-630 EFVKKQMASL
+630 

>member
-1 MSDLVYCISYSSAM
+1 
-15 ICHSVSS
+15 
-22 FGLVCNLP
+22 
-30 KYCQTINYRMQKGR
+30 MQKGK

-61 TDHEIFLRELISN
+61 TDNEIFLRELISN
-74 ATDATQKIKILSQ
+74 ATDATNKLRVLSQ
-87 RGEATGDLGELK
+87 RGEVKGDLGELK
-99 IKVKLNEKKK
+99 ITVKIDEKKN
-109 TLTISDNGIGMT
+109 TLTISDSGIGMT
-121 AEEIDKFINQ
+121 ADEIHKYINQ

-167 ADKVEINTLSYQEG
+167 ADKVEINSLSHAEG

-193 EFKITKGKR
+193 DFKITKGKR
-202 TKRGTDIVLHI
+202 KKRGTDIILHI
-213 NEENEEFLQTHKV
+213 NEESKDFLTQWKIN
-226 SELLNKYCKFL
+226 ELLNKYCKFL
-237 PIPIEFDKNV
+237 PVPIEFDEKT
-247 INETAPLWKKSPSEL
+247 INDTAPLWKKNPSEL
-262 KDEDYTEFYSK
+262 KDEDYTDFYSK

-308 EPTRNKIQLYSNQVY
+308 DPNRNKIQLYSNQVY

-378 TALHKA
+378 AELHKA
-384 DAADFEAKWPNMSL
+384 DFEDYKAKWHNMSI
-398 FVKYGMISDEKFYD
+398 FVKYGMLSDDKFYD
-412 RAKGICLLQNTENKY
+412 RAKKICLLQNTDKEY
-427 FNIADYIQHIEPNQT
+427 HSIEEYITKIEPNQT
-442 DKDGNKIALYTN
+442 DKDGNRIGLYTN
-454 DEDKQHSYV
+454 DLEKQHSFI
-463 ENAVAKG
+463 EAAKEKG
-470 YDVMVLDEVIDNHFI
+470 YDVLLLDEVIDNHFV

-502 DTLNKLI
+502 DTSSKLI
-509 DKDEKAESVLSE
+509 DKDEKNESVLSE
-521 DDVTKLKEFFEG
+521 DDTNKLKEVFEG
-533 VLDKDRF
+533 AIDK
-540 GVETAVMSPEEDFL
+540 EKYTINPEIMSPTDSFI

-568 QGMGGMAM
+568 GGMGGMQM
-576 FGNMPEKYVV
+576 FGQMPEKYTIA
-586 SVNTNHSLANKV
+586 VNTNHPLASKV
-598 LSAEGDEQT
+598 LKSKGESQT
-607 GLMNTAIDLAKLSQ
+607 ELLSQAINLAKLSQ
-621 NLLSGKELS
+621 NLLTGKELS
-630 EFVKKQMASL
+630 DFVKAQYATL

>member
-1 MSDLVYCISYSSAM
+1 
-15 ICHSVSS
+15 
-22 FGLVCNLP
+22 
-30 KYCQTINYRMQKGR
+30 MQKGK

-61 TDHEIFLRELISN
+61 TDNEIFLRELISN
-74 ATDATQKIKILSQ
+74 ATDASNKLKVLSQ
-87 RGEATGDLGELK
+87 RGEVKGDIGELK
-99 IKVKLNEKKK
+99 ITVRLDEKKN

-121 AEEIDKFINQ
+121 ADEIDKYINQ

-167 ADKVEINTLSYQEG
+167 ADKVEIDSLSHAEG

-193 EFKITKGKR
+193 DFKITKGKR
-202 TKRGTDIVLHI
+202 KTRGTDIILHI
-213 NEENEEFLQTHKV
+213 NEESKEFGEKWKV
-226 SELLNKYCKFL
+226 QELLNKYCKFL
-237 PIPIEFDKNV
+237 PIPIEFDEKIV
-247 INETAPLWKKSPSEL
+247 NETAPIWKKNPSEL
-262 KDEDYTEFYSK
+262 KDEDYTDFYSK

-308 EPTRNKIQLYSNQVY
+308 DPTRNKIQLYSNQVY

-378 TALHKA
+378 AELHKA
-384 DAADFEAKWPNMSL
+384 DFEDYKAKWQNMSI
-398 FVKYGMISDEKFYD
+398 FVKYGMLSDDKFYD
-412 RAKGICLLQNTENKY
+412 RAKKICLLQNTEKEY
-427 FNIADYIQHIEPNQT
+427 SSIEDYIAKIEPNQT
-442 DKDGNKIALYTN
+442 DKDGNRVGLYTN
-454 DEDKQHSYV
+454 DADKQHSFV
-463 ENAVAKG
+463 AAAQAKG
-470 YDVMVLDEVIDNHFI
+470 YDVLVLDEVIDNHFI
-485 SNLEQKNEK
+485 GNLEQKNEK

-502 DTLNKLI
+502 DTAGKLI
-509 DKDEKAESVLSE
+509 DKDEKTESVLS
-521 DDVTKLKEFFEG
+521 DDEVTKLKEAFEAA
-533 VLDKDRF
+533 VDKEKYT
-540 GVETAVMSPEEDFL
+540 VVSEVMSPDEAFI

-568 QGMGGMAM
+568 GGMGGMQM
-576 FGNMPEKYVV
+576 FGQMPEKYSV
-586 SVNTNHSLANKV
+586 SVNTNHALAAKV
-598 LSAEGDEQT
+598 LKAEGDAQT
-607 GLMNTAIDLAKLSQ
+607 ELMSKAIDLAKLSQ
-621 NLLSGKELS
+621 NLLTGKELS
-630 EFVKKQMASL
+630 EFVNKQMATL

>member
-1 MSDLVYCISYSSAM
+1 
-15 ICHSVSS
+15 
-22 FGLVCNLP
+22 
-30 KYCQTINYRMQKGR
+30 MQKGK

-61 TDHEIFLRELISN
+61 TDNEIFLRELISN
-74 ATDATQKIKILSQ
+74 ATDASNKLRVLSQ
-87 RGEATGDLGELK
+87 RGEAAGDISELK
-99 IKVKLNEKKK
+99 ITVTLNEDKK

-121 AEEIDKFINQ
+121 AEEIDKYINQ

-139 FVEKFKDTKE
+139 FVEKFKDTKA

-167 ADKVEINTLSYQEG
+167 ADTVEIDSLSHAEG

-193 EFKITKGKR
+193 DFKITKGKR
-202 TKRGTDIVLHI
+202 KTRGTDIILHI
-213 NEENEEFLQTHKV
+213 NEESKDFLGKWKIQ
-226 SELLNKYCKFL
+226 ELLNKYCKFL
-237 PIPIEFDKNV
+237 PIPIEFDGKV
-247 INETAPLWKKSPSEL
+247 INEIAPLWKKNPADL
-262 KDEDYTEFYSK
+262 KDEDYTDFYTQ

-308 EPTRNKIQLYSNQVY
+308 EPNRNKIQLYSNQVY

-356 LQADGAV
+356 LQSDGAV

-378 TALHKA
+378 ADLHKA
-384 DAADFEAKWPNMSL
+384 DFEDYKSKWESISI
-398 FVKYGMISDEKFYD
+398 FVKYGMLSDDKFYD
-412 RAKGICLLQNTENKY
+412 RAKGICLLQNTEKEY
-427 FNIADYIQHIEPNQT
+427 YSIDEYIAKIEPNQT
-442 DKDGNKIALYTN
+442 DKDGNKIGLYTN
-454 DEDKQHSYV
+454 DADKQHSYV
-463 ENAVAKG
+463 DAAINKG
-470 YDVMVLDEVIDNHFI
+470 YDVLLLDELIDNHFI
-485 SNLEQKNEK
+485 SNLEQKNDK

-502 DTLNKLI
+502 DTAGKLI
-509 DKDEKAESVLSE
+509 DKDEKSESVLSE
-521 DDVTKLKEFFEG
+521 DEVTKLKAAFEG
-533 VLDKDRF
+533 VVNKDKYTI
-540 GVETAVMSPEEDFL
+540 VSEVMSPEEAFI

-568 QGMGGMAM
+568 GGMGGMQM
-576 FGNMPEKYVV
+576 FGQMPEKYSVA
-586 SVNTNHSLANKV
+586 VNTNHALANKV
-598 LSAEGDEQT
+598 LKAEGEAQT
-607 GLMNTAIDLAKLSQ
+607 ELLTKSIDLAKLSQ
-621 NLLSGKELS
+621 NLLTGKELT
-630 EFVKKQMASL
+630 EFVKRQMATL

>member
-1 MSDLVYCISYSSAM
+1 MSVIL
-15 ICHSVSS
+15 
-22 FGLVCNLP
+22 FGLFIDISL
-30 KYCQTINYRMQKGR
+30 KKINQMQKGK

-61 TDHEIFLRELISN
+61 TDNEIFLRELISN
-74 ATDATQKIKILSQ
+74 ATDATNKLKVLSQ
-87 RGEATGDLGELK
+87 RGEVKGDLGELK
-99 IKVKLNEKKK
+99 ITVKIDEKKN
-109 TLTISDNGIGMT
+109 TLTISDSGIGMT
-121 AEEIDKFINQ
+121 ADEIDKYINQ

-167 ADKVEINTLSYQEG
+167 ADKVEINTLSHAEG

-193 EFKITKGKR
+193 DFKITKGKR
-202 TKRGTDIVLHI
+202 KKRGTDIILHI
-213 NEENEEFLQTHKV
+213 NEESKDFLTQWKIN
-226 SELLNKYCKFL
+226 ELLNKYCKFL
-237 PIPIEFDKNV
+237 PIPIEFDDKT
-247 INETAPLWKKSPSEL
+247 INEIAPLWKKNPSEL
-262 KDEDYTEFYSK
+262 KDEDYTDFYGK

-308 EPTRNKIQLYSNQVY
+308 DPNRNKIQLYSNQVY

-378 TALHKA
+378 AELHKA
-384 DAADFEAKWPNMSL
+384 DFEDYKAKWHNMSI
-398 FVKYGMISDEKFYD
+398 FVKYGMLSDDKFYD
-412 RAKGICLLQNTENKY
+412 RSKKICLLQSTDKEY
-427 FNIADYIQHIEPNQT
+427 HSIDEYIAKIELNQT
-442 DKDGNKIALYTN
+442 DKDGNRVALYTN
-454 DEDKQHSYV
+454 DIEKQHSFI
-463 ENAVAKG
+463 ESAKDKG
-470 YDVMVLDEVIDNHFI
+470 YDVLLLDEVIDNHFI
-485 SNLEQKNEK
+485 GNLEQKNEK

-502 DTLNKLI
+502 DTLSKII
-509 DKDEKAESVLSE
+509 DKDEKNESVLNEE
-521 DDVTKLKEFFEG
+521 DTTQLKEVFEG
-533 VLDKDRF
+533 VVDK
-540 GVETAVMSPEEDFL
+540 EKYTINPEVMSPTDSFI

-568 QGMGGMAM
+568 GGMGGMQM
-576 FGNMPEKYVV
+576 FGQMPEKYTVA
-586 SVNTNHSLANKV
+586 VNTNHPLASKV
-598 LSAEGDEQT
+598 LKTKGDKQT
-607 GLMNTAIDLAKLSQ
+607 ELLSQAINLAKLSQ
-621 NLLSGKELS
+621 NLLTGKELS
-630 EFVKKQMASL
+630 DFVKAQYAAL

>member
-1 MSDLVYCISYSSAM
+1 
-15 ICHSVSS
+15 
-22 FGLVCNLP
+22 
-30 KYCQTINYRMQKGR
+30 MQKGK

-61 TDHEIFLRELISN
+61 TDNEIFLRELISN
-74 ATDATQKIKILSQ
+74 ATDASNKLRVLSQ
-87 RGEATGDLGELK
+87 RGEAAGDLGELK
-99 IKVKLNEKKK
+99 ISVTLNEDKK

-121 AEEIDKFINQ
+121 AEEIDKYINQ

-139 FVEKFKDTKE
+139 FVEKFKDTKA

-167 ADKVEINTLSYQEG
+167 ADTVEIDSLSHVEG

-193 EFKITKGKR
+193 DFKITKGKR
-202 TKRGTDIVLHI
+202 KTRGTDIILHI
-213 NEENEEFLQTHKV
+213 NEESKDFLGKWKIQ
-226 SELLNKYCKFL
+226 ELLNKYCKFL
-237 PIPIEFDKNV
+237 PIPIEFDGKV
-247 INETAPLWKKSPSEL
+247 INEIAPLWKKNPADL
-262 KDEDYTEFYSK
+262 KDEDYTDFYTQ

-308 EPTRNKIQLYSNQVY
+308 EPNRNKIQLYSNQVY

-356 LQADGAV
+356 LQSDGAV

-378 TALHKA
+378 ADLHKA
-384 DAADFEAKWPNMSL
+384 DFEDYKSKWESISI
-398 FVKYGMISDEKFYD
+398 FVKYGMLSDDKFYD
-412 RAKGICLLQNTENKY
+412 RAKGICLLQNTEKEY
-427 FNIADYIQHIEPNQT
+427 YSIDEYIAKIEPNQT
-442 DKDGNKIALYTN
+442 DKDGNKIGLYTN
-454 DEDKQHSYV
+454 DADKQHSYV
-463 ENAVAKG
+463 DAAINKG
-470 YDVMVLDEVIDNHFI
+470 YDVLLLDELIDNHFI
-485 SNLEQKNEK
+485 SNLEQKNDK

-502 DTLNKLI
+502 DTAGKLI
-509 DKDEKAESVLSE
+509 DKDEKSESVLSE
-521 DDVTKLKEFFEG
+521 DEVTKLKAAFEG
-533 VLDKDRF
+533 VVNKDKYTI
-540 GVETAVMSPEEDFL
+540 VSEVMSPEEAFI

-568 QGMGGMAM
+568 GGMGGMQM
-576 FGNMPEKYVV
+576 FGQMPEKYSVA
-586 SVNTNHSLANKV
+586 VNTNHALANKV
-598 LSAEGDEQT
+598 LKAEGEAQT
-607 GLMNTAIDLAKLSQ
+607 ELLTKSIDLAKLSQ
-621 NLLSGKELS
+621 NLLTGKELT
-630 EFVKKQMASL
+630 EFVKRQMAAL

>member
-1 MSDLVYCISYSSAM
+1 
-15 ICHSVSS
+15 
-22 FGLVCNLP
+22 
-30 KYCQTINYRMQKGR
+30 MQKGK

-61 TDHEIFLRELISN
+61 TDNEIFLRELISN
-74 ATDATQKIKILSQ
+74 ATDATNKLKVLSQ
-87 RGEATGDLGELK
+87 RGEVKGDLGELK
-99 IKVKLNEKKK
+99 ITVKIDEKKN
-109 TLTISDNGIGMT
+109 TLTISDSGIGMT
-121 AEEIDKFINQ
+121 ADEIDKYINQ

-167 ADKVEINTLSYQEG
+167 ADKVEINSLSHAEG

-193 EFKITKGKR
+193 DFKITKGKR
-202 TKRGTDIVLHI
+202 KKRGTDIILHI
-213 NEENEEFLQTHKV
+213 NEESKDFLTQWKIN
-226 SELLNKYCKFL
+226 ELLNKYCKFL
-237 PIPIEFDKNV
+237 PIPIEFDDKT
-247 INETAPLWKKSPSEL
+247 INEIAPLWKKNPSEL
-262 KDEDYTEFYSK
+262 KEEDYTDFYGK

-308 EPTRNKIQLYSNQVY
+308 DPNRNKIQLYSNQVY

-378 TALHKA
+378 AELHKA
-384 DAADFEAKWPNMSL
+384 DFEDYKAKWHNMSI
-398 FVKYGMISDEKFYD
+398 FVKYGMLSDDKFYD
-412 RAKGICLLQNTENKY
+412 RSKKICLLQNTDKEY
-427 FNIADYIQHIEPNQT
+427 HSIDEYIAKIEPNQT
-442 DKDGNKIALYTN
+442 DKDGNRVALYTN
-454 DEDKQHSYV
+454 DIEKQHSFI
-463 ENAVAKG
+463 ESAKDKG
-470 YDVMVLDEVIDNHFI
+470 YDVLLLDEVIDNHFI
-485 SNLEQKNEK
+485 GNLEQKNEK

-502 DTLNKLI
+502 DTLSKII
-509 DKDEKAESVLSE
+509 DKDEKNESVLNEE
-521 DDVTKLKEFFEG
+521 DTTQLKEVFEG
-533 VLDKDRF
+533 VVDK
-540 GVETAVMSPEEDFL
+540 EKYTINPEVMSPTDSFI

-568 QGMGGMAM
+568 GGMGGMQM
-576 FGNMPEKYVV
+576 FGQMPEKYTVA
-586 SVNTNHSLANKV
+586 VNTNHPLASKV
-598 LSAEGDEQT
+598 LKTKGDKQT
-607 GLMNTAIDLAKLSQ
+607 ELLSQAINLAKLSQ
-621 NLLSGKELS
+621 NLLTGKELS
-630 EFVKKQMASL
+630 DFVKAQYAAL

>member
-1 MSDLVYCISYSSAM
+1 
-15 ICHSVSS
+15 
-22 FGLVCNLP
+22 
-30 KYCQTINYRMQKGR
+30 MQKGK

-61 TDHEIFLRELISN
+61 TDNEIFLRELISN
-74 ATDATQKIKILSQ
+74 ATDATNKLRVLSQ
-87 RGEATGDLGELK
+87 LGEVKGDLGELK
-99 IKVKLNEKKK
+99 ITVKIDEKKN
-109 TLTISDNGIGMT
+109 TLTISDSGIGMT
-121 AEEIDKFINQ
+121 ADEIDKYINQ

-167 ADKVEINTLSYQEG
+167 ADKVEINSLSHAEG

-193 EFKITKGKR
+193 DFKITKGKR
-202 TKRGTDIVLHI
+202 KKRGTDIILHI
-213 NEENEEFLQTHKV
+213 NEESKDFLTQWKIN
-226 SELLNKYCKFL
+226 ELLNKYCKFL
-237 PIPIEFDKNV
+237 PVPIEFDEKT
-247 INETAPLWKKSPSEL
+247 INDTAPLWKNNPSEL
-262 KDEDYTEFYSK
+262 KDEDYIDFYGK

-308 EPTRNKIQLYSNQVY
+308 DPNRNKIQLYSNQVY

-378 TALHKA
+378 AELHKS
-384 DAADFEAKWPNMSL
+384 DFEDYKAKWHNMSI
-398 FVKYGMISDEKFYD
+398 FVKYGMLSDDKFYD
-412 RAKGICLLQNTENKY
+412 RAKKICLLQNTDKEY
-427 FNIADYIQHIEPNQT
+427 HSIEEYITKIEPNQT
-442 DKDGNKIALYTN
+442 DKDGNRIGLYTN
-454 DEDKQHSYV
+454 DVEKQHSFI
-463 ENAVAKG
+463 EAAKEKG
-470 YDVMVLDEVIDNHFI
+470 YDVLLLDEVIDNHFV

-502 DTLNKLI
+502 DTSSKLI
-509 DKDEKAESVLSE
+509 DKDEKNESVLSE
-521 DDVTKLKEFFEG
+521 DDTNKLKEVFEG
-533 VLDKDRF
+533 AIDK
-540 GVETAVMSPEEDFL
+540 EKYTINPEIMSPTDSFI

-568 QGMGGMAM
+568 GGMGGMQM
-576 FGNMPEKYVV
+576 FGQMPEKYTIA
-586 SVNTNHSLANKV
+586 VNTNHPLASKV
-598 LSAEGDEQT
+598 LKSKGESQT
-607 GLMNTAIDLAKLSQ
+607 ELLSQAINLAKLSQ
-621 NLLSGKELS
+621 NLLTGKELS
-630 EFVKKQMASL
+630 DFVKAQYATL